1 MALFISTRHG
11 RLDGVL
17 RAHAHLHICL
27 GLEDAH
33 ASLQLYKQ
41 APRKFPTRG
50 GRSTGRQKSC
60 LETSPRL
67 TVSCCRSGKGPGS
80 RGQETTRLQR
90 EALLSAKQS
99 HRETPRVASSIR
111 PKRTAPSEAKA
122 MHTGGSHGLGPES
135 QRVSLILS
143 ARESDSRKGKRS
155 VQGRINSTHVAFA
168 KQLMNNACG
177 KRPGH
182 HAAHV
187 PEKQKEHHRGSADPL
202 TRAFI
207 LGSGLRV
214 CFFLICTSFFL
225 VLLWGQTQS
234 NQPYSRG
241 RKRAMCKDLTARRFS
256 PRPPGTDWKLPT
268 PLGPVYPPSISGQTS
283 TKAVGRS
290 WELPLPAAKS
300 FRIHDVSL
308 PRTPSFLYPFQSV
321 NVPRAGT
328 RLGVGLWYL
337 VTTCSLGSSLQ
348 AHLPQQGPFRHF
360 MDMKAEKRLAGR
372 KERRSRFGDI
382 NVHKCYQFGQVFCPF
397 QVLATTEMRRLAF
410 PQDLP
415 VSPHLQNLGILCT
428 TEGNFQDLPSSSPEL
443 GWGKDTDNHEKD
455 KPSSHIKTPL
465 IPAIVKAT
473 KSNDM
478 K

>member
-1 MALFISTRHG
+1 MSHFTNWKVSQVSKSSLPCDNVSLCSREGHPQAPSSPTMALFISTRRG

-17 RAHAHLHICL
+17 RVHAHLHICL

-41 APRKFPTRG
+41 APQKLPKRG
-50 GRSTGRQKSC
+50 GRSTRRQKSC

-67 TVSCCRSGKGPGS
+67 TVSCCRSGKGPRS
-80 RGQETTRLQR
+80 QGQETMRLRR

-99 HRETPRVASSIR
+99 HGETPRVASSIR
-111 PKRTAPSEAKA
+111 PKRTAPSETKA
-122 MHTGGSHGLGPES
+122 MHTSDSHGLGPES

-143 ARESDSRKGKRS
+143 ARESDSQMGKRR

-182 HAAHV
+182 HAAHI
-187 PEKQKEHHRGSADPL
+187 PEKQKEHHRGSSDPL

-241 RKRAMCKDLTARRFS
+241 RKRAMCKDLTARRFP

-268 PLGPVYPPSISGQTS
+268 PLGPVYPPSISGQTA

-290 WELPLPAAKS
+290 WELSPPTGKS
-300 FRIHDVSL
+300 FRMHDVTS
-308 PRTPSFLYPFQSV
+308 
-321 NVPRAGT
+321 
-328 RLGVGLWYL
+328 
-337 VTTCSLGSSLQ
+337 

-382 NVHKCYQFGQVFCPF
+382 NVHKCYQFGQVFRPF
-397 QVLATTEMRRLAF
+397 QALASTEMRRLAF

-415 VSPHLQNLGILCT
+415 VSLHLQSLGILCT
-428 TEGNFQDLPSSSPEL
+428 TEGNLQDLPSSSPEL
-443 GWGKDTDNHEKD
+443 GWGKDTNNHEKD

-465 IPAIVKAT
+465 IPPIVKAA

-478 K
+478 KQ